1 MNEKIQTDGSKGN
14 SRTKVV
20 RQRSLWEFTHNKHNA
35 FIKKWMVYAKYFEI
49 DNTETYCVLEFL
61 SKMLDKRIV

>member
-1 MNEKIQTDGSKGN
+1 MNEKIQTDGSKSN

-20 RQRSLWEFTHNKHNA
+20 LQRSLWEFTHDKHNG
-35 FIKKWMVYAKYFEI
+35 FIKKWIVYAKYFEI